1 MHLHNKHH
9 TPLFGATPFI
19 SQHHWLVLNIVI
31 PFFVMQTT
39 PPCSN
44 KRHYNYRLMPNKAAV
59 LLAVNATGRQQ
70 QKGNEHAAQNHYASL
85 P

>member
-1 MHLHNKHH
+1 MSIIPPCLVT
-9 TPLFGATPFI
+9 TPLHSASFACFEHRFP
-19 SQHHWLVLNIVI
+19 L
-31 PFFVMQTT
+31 FVMQTT

-44 KRHYNYRLMPNKAAV
+44 KHHYKYRLTPNKSAA

-70 QKGNEHAAQNHYASL
+70 QKGNEHAAKNHYASL